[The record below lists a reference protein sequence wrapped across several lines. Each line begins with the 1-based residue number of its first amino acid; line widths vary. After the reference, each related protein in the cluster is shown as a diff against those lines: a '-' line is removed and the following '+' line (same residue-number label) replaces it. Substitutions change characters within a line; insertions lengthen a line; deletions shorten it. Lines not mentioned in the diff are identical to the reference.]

1 MTRIYTRKQQWRR
14 VNLCNIRDIE
24 GDVNIIENIPVKL
37 NEKKAVSFNNDVR
50 VILIPEIK
58 EYVSSRLMYNL
69 WYNNKDY
76 YNFVKDRN
84 EELNNKYNNL

>member
-50 VILIPEIK
+50 
-58 EYVSSRLMYNL
+58 
-69 WYNNKDY
+69 
-76 YNFVKDRN
+76 
-84 EELNNKYNNL
+84 

>member
-1 MTRIYTRKQQWRR
+1 MTGFYTRKQQWRR
-14 VNLCNIRDIE
+14 VNSCNIRDIE

-37 NEKKAVSFNNDVR
+37 NEKKCVTFNNDVR

-84 EELNNKYNNL
+84 EELNNKYHTL

>member
-1 MTRIYTRKQQWRR
+1 MSGFFSRKQQWRR
-14 VNLCNIRDIE
+14 VNSYNIRDIE
-24 GDVNIIENIPVKL
+24 GNINITKNIPVK
-37 NEKKAVSFNNDVR
+37 NNKEKNVSFNNDVK

-84 EELNNKYNNL
+84 EELNNKYHTL

>member
-84 EELNNKYNNL
+84 EELNNKYHTL